1 MKSRFKTVKNANQ
14 YLRLLR
20 HKNRDTLSNIN
31 RLTVGRIAKG
41 WSKRKVKFVDFIL
54 NNCLPFLKIGSTNRL
69 IDKIGHNKNVD
80 FAVAACKELKI
91 YTEFTGGENL
101 PKTGAATI
109 VTNHPG
115 GADILSM
122 AISLGR
128 LRPDII
134 ILANELVCL
143 PLIEDITIPI
153 KMIGKKK
160 VDEELIHQ
168 AYQEGKLVVFFAGGK
183 NSRYNAEGK
192 LRDRRWR
199 TTFLD
204 FAQEYDTTV
213 NIMRIVGQNSPLF
226 YKISDI
232 RAKYSFLKNIPLENM
247 FQLRELTRSTTMKL
261 FLSKPFHYI
270 KAGETKSE
278 KRKKADILYNFLYE
292 MDENN
297 LEFNQPL

>member
-1 MKSRFKTVKNANQ
+1 MSD
-14 YLRLLR
+14 L
-20 HKNRDTLSNIN
+20 N
-31 RLTVGRIAKG
+31 RLTVGRISKS

-54 NNCLPFLKIGSTNRL
+54 NNFLPFLKIGSTNRL
-69 IDKIGHNKNVD
+69 IDKIGHNKNID
-80 FAVAACKELKI
+80 FAVEACKELKI
-91 YTEFTGGENL
+91 YTEFTGQENL
-101 PKTGAATI
+101 PKTGPATV

-122 AISLGR
+122 AIALGKVR
-128 LRPDII
+128 TDII

-153 KMIGKKK
+153 RMIGKRK
-160 VDEELIHQ
+160 VDEALIHK
-168 AYQEGKLVVFFAGGK
+168 AYQEGKVVVFFAGGK
-183 NSRYNAEGK
+183 NSRYNKEGE

-204 FAQEYDTTV
+204 FAQEYDTTI
-213 NIMRIVGQNSPLF
+213 NIMRIIGKNSPLF

-247 FQLRELTRSTTMKL
+247 FQLRELTRPTTMKL
-261 FLSKPFHYI
+261 FLSKSFHYTN
-270 KAGETKSE
+270 ARGTKQE
-278 KRKKADILYNFLYE
+278 RRKKADILYNFLYE